1 MLLNDVQ
8 REFKDFCKYAKIRQ
22 AEIARICGVSR
33 QLVNQ
38 VMSGDVAIISKSFER
53 IWDAVGYDIEI
64 VYREKPRYEGSKK
77 SAKTKKGA

>member
-8 REFKDFCKYAKIRQ
+8 REFKDFCKYAKFKQ
-22 AEIARICGVSR
+22 SEIARITGVSR

-38 VMSGDVAIISKSFER
+38 VMSGDVSIISKSFER

-77 SAKTKKGA
+77 SRKK